1 MKDQD
6 KKILLNQALNFHHSG
21 DLDKA
26 NTLYLKVLSIDP
38 EDFNANHLH
47 GCILSQ
53 KKKYKDAIRYLTKS
67 VELKNNNYEAN
78 NNLAIALKNNNDFD
92 RAKLY
97 FKSAIKIDPKDYRA
111 HYNLGNL
118 LAQIEDYQDAI
129 KSFATAFDCDRHFL
143 ESKKRMGE
151 VYQYIYQKD
160 HNDENLLKS
169 EECHLEVLEKKP
181 NDIGSLTLLGLLKL
195 WKGDIDESH
204 KIFQKISKYQ
214 YEDQEIL
221 NKEINRILNNK
232 NLLSTLIKHEYEQ
245 LTHIDNDID
254 EIRNPKF
261 TREYYVQIKKYADSV
276 KNNSLENQNI
286 SADFIKTMLKP
297 LYNKTPKSIKSNL
310 INTKNNIT
318 SIEKKYNEQQPEMI
332 VIDDFLTD
340 EALYDI
346 QKYCR
351 NANIFKYPYEFGYV
365 GAFLTKGLSSKFF
378 LKLSEDMRLTYN
390 HIFKNYKLTQAW
402 IFKYDHKMTGTKVHS
417 DQASVNVNFWIAPD
431 DSNLDTESGGLV
443 IWNKLPPDNWEFSD
457 YNSIAGSEKIDQFLK
472 SENVDK
478 IIIPHRENRCVIF
491 NSKLFHKTDN
501 FTFKDSYMDRRIN
514 VTLLFD

>member
-53 KKKYKDAIRYLTKS
+53 KKKYKEAIRFLIKS
-67 VELKNNNYEAN
+67 VELNCDNYEAN

-318 SIEKKYNEQQPEMI
+318 SIEKK
-332 VIDDFLTD
+332 
-340 EALYDI
+340 I
-346 QKYCR
+346 Q
-351 NANIFKYPYEFGYV
+351 
-365 GAFLTKGLSSKFF
+365 
-378 LKLSEDMRLTYN
+378 
-390 HIFKNYKLTQAW
+390 
-402 IFKYDHKMTGTKVHS
+402 
-417 DQASVNVNFWIAPD
+417 
-431 DSNLDTESGGLV
+431 
-443 IWNKLPPDNWEFSD
+443 
-457 YNSIAGSEKIDQFLK
+457 
-472 SENVDK
+472 
-478 IIIPHRENRCVIF
+478 
-491 NSKLFHKTDN
+491 
-501 FTFKDSYMDRRIN
+501 
-514 VTLLFD
+514 